1 MTKLL
6 EIDLRRGVPRPEAR
20 PHQADLN
27 RLFDVPAYGLCRG
40 QSQESLWGTVRVT
53 LVDDRESLPGLT
65 DFMMT
70 VPFYVVSR
78 RFVELLVAHNC
89 DCEYLPLEATYK
101 RKVILGEFFA
111 LNVLNIG
118 KSVVDLDR
126 SIFDRRLLEFGLMRD
141 VEKLVLKDDPMN
153 GSSIAYFD
161 EVGRIAVNESLAED
175 LALLAGVRLVDP
187 KAFTS

>member
-6 EIDLRRGVPRPEAR
+6 EIDLRRSVPRPEAQ
-20 PHQADLN
+20 PDQADLN
-27 RLFDVPAYGLCRG
+27 RLFDLPAYGLCRG
-40 QSQESLWGTVRVT
+40 QSQESLWGTIRVT

-78 RFVELLVAHNC
+78 RFVELLIAHNC

-101 RKVILGEFFA
+101 RKVLLGEFFA
-111 LNVLNIG
+111 LNVLNIE

-141 VEKLVLKDDPMN
+141 VEKLVLKDEPM
-153 GSSIAYFD
+153 GGAPIAYFD
-161 EVGRIAVNESLAED
+161 EVGRIAVNEALAED
-175 LALLAGVRLVDP
+175 LALLAGVRLVEP